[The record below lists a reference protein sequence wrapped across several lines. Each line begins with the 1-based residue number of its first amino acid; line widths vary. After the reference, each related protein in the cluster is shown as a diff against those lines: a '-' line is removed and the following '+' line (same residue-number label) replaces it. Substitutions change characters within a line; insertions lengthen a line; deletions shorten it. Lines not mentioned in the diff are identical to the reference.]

1 MVDSKEN
8 NKFDMRVKGLSSF
21 ANIRASI
28 SGEKSSVE
36 SNLSNFYNHK
46 RHWFIE
52 EENKMV
58 INTDLLS
65 KAKNQ

>member
-28 SGEKSSVE
+28 SPVALLGSGEKSSVE
-36 SNLSNFYNHK
+36 SNLSI
-46 RHWFIE
+46 FIII
-52 EENKMV
+52 KD
-58 INTDLLS
+58 IDLL
-65 KAKNQ
+65 KKKTKL

>member
-8 NKFDMRVKGLSSF
+8 NKFDMRVKRLSSF

-36 SNLSNFYNHK
+36 SNLSI
-46 RHWFIE
+46 FIII
-52 EENKMV
+52 KD
-58 INTDLLS
+58 IDLL
-65 KAKNQ
+65 KKKTKW